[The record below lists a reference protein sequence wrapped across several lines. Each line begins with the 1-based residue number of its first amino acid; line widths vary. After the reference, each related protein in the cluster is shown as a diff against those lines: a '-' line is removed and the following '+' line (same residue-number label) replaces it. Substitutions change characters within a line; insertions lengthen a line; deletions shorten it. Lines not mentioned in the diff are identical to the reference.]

1 MRQKD
6 QQMSQSTVDELSQLD
21 WKLEDAD
28 TDKYSATIHPYHA
41 RFIPQIPKR
50 LIENFTEPGEKVLDP
65 FNGSGT
71 TTMISSVIDRPAVGV
86 DLNPLACLIASVK
99 CTLYDIEAL
108 EDHIDDFLR
117 EANKRIRSVDNQL
130 RLDEIEGGS
139 QEEIPLKIPDFPDKE
154 RWYIDSVLKQMGA
167 LFHLIHEVDDEEYR
181 GFYKICFSAITKP
194 VCRSQEDWTYIGDN
208 MYPDKET
215 NKLTP
220 VDKNYDVYSQFE
232 TKVNRALR
240 GVKRYAE
247 SEPAEAEIHQADSRN
262 LDFLDE
268 GSINFAVTS
277 PPYANAVDYARY
289 HRLSFYWLGYPVT
302 ETKEDEVGAR
312 SKRGRKSAVEDYFQ
326 ESRKVYEE
334 VYRVLSEDARF
345 AIVVGN
351 SQRKKEEI
359 ETVDRIR
366 DICEEI
372 GYSYEGEIVREL
384 ARQSMSQKE
393 ITEESIIIVSK

>member
-1 MRQKD
+1 MQQKD
-6 QQMSQSTVDELSQLD
+6 NPMSQSTVEELSQLD

-50 LIENFTEPGEKVLDP
+50 LIENFTEPGDRVLDP

-86 DLNPLACLIASVK
+86 DLNPLACLIARVK
-99 CTLYDIEAL
+99 CTCYDIDEL
-108 EDHIDDFLR
+108 EEHIDGFLR
-117 EANKRIRSVDNQL
+117 KANARIRSVDNQL
-130 RLDEIEGGS
+130 RLDEIGS
-139 QEEIPLKIPDFPDKE
+139 DSTEEVPLKIPDFPDQE

-167 LFHLIHEVDDEEYR
+167 LFHLIHEVEDESYKD
-181 GFYKICFSAITKP
+181 FYKICFSAITKP

-208 MYPDKET
+208 MYPDKES

-220 VDKNYDVYSQFE
+220 VDKNYDVYGNFE
-232 TKVNRALR
+232 GKVHRALR

-247 SEPAEAEIHQADSRN
+247 SNPADAEIHQADSRY

-312 SKRGRKSAVEDYFQ
+312 SKRGRKSAVEDYFE
-326 ESRKVYEE
+326 ESREVYEE
-334 VYRVLSEDARF
+334 VYRVLSEGSRF

-351 SQRKKEEI
+351 SQRKKEKI

-366 DICEEI
+366 EICEDI